1 MLQSF
6 INGITLKSVAES
18 LKARVVE
25 ENDKEQLRIAN
36 LNQRIKNFTGSREDI
51 VNGLIEINAELTGLQ
66 NAVGSLVEGTDSRV
80 RLENRIMRLEYQ
92 KSVFESRDKSR
103 GADILVEVAQ
113 DLLVSEATVALNT
126 QLIELLNTKIAA
138 MA

>member
-6 INGITLKSVAES
+6 INGITLRSVAES

-25 ENDKEQLRIAN
+25 ENEKEELRIAN
-36 LNQRIKNFTGSREDI
+36 LNQRVKNFTGSREDI
-51 VNGLIEINAELTGLQ
+51 VNGLIEINAELSGLQ

-80 RLENRIMRLEYQ
+80 KLENRIKRLEYQ
-92 KSVFESRDKSR
+92 KGVFESRDKAR

-113 DLLVSEATVALNT
+113 DLLVAEATVALNT
-126 QLIELLNTKIAA
+126 QLINLLNTKIAG

>member
-51 VNGLIEINAELTGLQ
+51 ANGLIQVNAELTGLQ
-66 NAVGSLVEGTDSRV
+66 NVVGSLVEGSDTRDKLETRIL
-80 RLENRIMRLEYQ
+80 RLEFQ
-92 KSVFESRDKSR
+92 KNVFESRDKTR

-113 DLLVSEATVALNT
+113 EILVSEAAVALNA
-126 QLIELLNTKIAA
+126 QLIGLLNTKIAG

>member
-6 INGITLKSVAES
+6 ISGITLKSVAES

-51 VNGLIEINAELTGLQ
+51 ANGLIQVNAELTGLQ
-66 NAVGSLVEGTDSRV
+66 NVVGSLVEGSDTRDKLEIRIL
-80 RLENRIMRLEYQ
+80 RLEFQ
-92 KSVFESRDKSR
+92 KSIFESRDKTR

-113 DLLVSEATVALNT
+113 DLLVSEATVALNE
-126 QLIELLNTKIAA
+126 QLIDLLNTKIAG